1 MNGQTPQTP
10 GVEDSESARQVVSV
24 APLVSIDAISPVTRS
39 DIRRVTRSVAEAAA
53 EAGLSIE
60 EIASLFE
67 VAGSED
73 EAMRQ
78 LDGGVALRREVQ
90 RAKAEPRQ
98 IPPTKLRAALEP
110 RAGALRGATA

>member
-10 GVEDSESARQVVSV
+10 QTLGVENSDSGGQVVSV
-24 APLVSIDAISPVTRS
+24 APLVLIDATCPVTRS
-39 DIRRVTRSVAEAAA
+39 VTRCVAEAAA

-78 LDGGVALRREVQ
+78 LDGGVALLREVQ
-90 RAKAEPRQ
+90 RAKAELRQ
-98 IPPTKLRAALEP
+98 IPPTKLRAALEL
-110 RAGALRGATA
+110 RAAALRGATA

>member
-1 MNGQTPQTP
+1 MNGQTSQTPQTP
-10 GVEDSESARQVVSV
+10 GVENSESAGQVVSV
-24 APLVSIDAISPVTRS
+24 APLVSIDATCP
-39 DIRRVTRSVAEAAA
+39 VTRSVAEAAA

-78 LDGGVALRREVQ
+78 LDGGVALLREVQ
-90 RAKAEPRQ
+90 RAKAELRQ
-98 IPPTKLRAALEP
+98 IPPTKLRAALEL
-110 RAGALRGATA
+110 RAAALRGATA